1 MTDVMKLVNVRD
13 KHPQSTRSK
22 QLKKAIVYLSGIL
35 VIGVMVVF
43 AVVLADPMPKTI
55 QWAKSFDQALKLS
68 ADSGKIVMVDFYAEW
83 CGACKQLDSTTYK
96 DKSVIAESRN
106 LIDLKVDTDK
116 SPELSEKYGIR
127 GLPTI
132 VFMDSE
138 GGEITRYTGYMPPK
152 EFIAAMR
159 EAQETEKGFRAA
171 QKTAKEDPDNVEAH
185 SLLATNYYQRRKLEQ
200 GATHLKEVVRL
211 DPENKSGE
219 LPQLYMQAG
228 LACGKSGDFP
238 KAIEFLSQGASKY
251 PASSVSDETR
261 YYLGISYKLAKQ
273 TDKAKE
279 TFKQL
284 TESAKSSDLRDAAQE
299 QLNDL
304 AKLQ

>member
-1 MTDVMKLVNVRD
+1 MRKVI
-13 KHPQSTRSK
+13 
-22 QLKKAIVYLSGIL
+22 AYLIGIL
-35 VIGVMVVF
+35 TIGIV
-43 AVVLADPMPKTI
+43 VVLADPIPKAI
-55 QWAKSFDQALKLS
+55 QWSKGFDQALKLS

-83 CGACKQLDSTTYK
+83 CGACKQLESTTYK
-96 DKSVIAESRN
+96 DKSVIAESQN
-106 LIDLKVDTDK
+106 LVDLKIDTDK

-152 EFIAAMR
+152 EFIAAMK
-159 EAQETEKGFRAA
+159 EAQGMEKGFRTA
-171 QKTAKEDPDNVEAH
+171 QKTAKEDPDNLEAH
-185 SLLATNYYQRRKLEQ
+185 ATLATSYYQRRKLEQ
-200 GATHLKEVVRL
+200 GAAHLKEVARL
-211 DPENKSGE
+211 DPENKGGS

-228 LACGKSGDFP
+228 LAYGKSGDFP
-238 KAIEFLSQGASKY
+238 KAIEFLRQGASKY
-251 PASSVSDETR
+251 PASTVFDETR
-261 YYLGISYKLAKQ
+261 FYLGVSYKLAKQ

-279 TFKQL
+279 AFKQL

-304 AKLQ
+304 AKQQ